1 MAMFFELLKLCTS
14 IIVPQ
19 NITEI
24 PKLTKTHLIRTD
36 TFLILKATKHIKI
49 AQHTLINNDMKFGIS
64 PISTTN
70 EKKELKNAERM
81 SLNSF
86 ELMFVNFCVK
96 ERIQ

>member
-1 MAMFFELLKLCTS
+1 M
-14 IIVPQ
+14 PQ

-24 PKLTKTHLIRTD
+24 QKLTHTHLIRTD

-49 AQHTLINNDMKFGIS
+49 AQHTLINNDMEFGIS
-64 PISTTN
+64 PISATN

>member
-1 MAMFFELLKLCTS
+1 M
-14 IIVPQ
+14 PQ

-24 PKLTKTHLIRTD
+24 QKLTQTHFIRTD

-49 AQHTLINNDMKFGIS
+49 AQHILIINDKKFDIS

-70 EKKELKNAERM
+70 EKKELKNAESM